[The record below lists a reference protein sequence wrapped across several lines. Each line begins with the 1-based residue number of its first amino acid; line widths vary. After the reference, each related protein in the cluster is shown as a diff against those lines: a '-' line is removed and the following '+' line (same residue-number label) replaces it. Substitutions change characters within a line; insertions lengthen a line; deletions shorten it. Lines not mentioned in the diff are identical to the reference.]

1 MITPC
6 THLDQIRDVTPSAE
20 GCEECLLMGD
30 TWVPSQ
36 RVDELW
42 PCGLL

>member
-1 MITPC
+1 MTTPC

-20 GCEECLLMGD
+20 GCEECLQIGD

-36 RVDELW
+36 RVHELR
-42 PCGLL
+42 PRGLL